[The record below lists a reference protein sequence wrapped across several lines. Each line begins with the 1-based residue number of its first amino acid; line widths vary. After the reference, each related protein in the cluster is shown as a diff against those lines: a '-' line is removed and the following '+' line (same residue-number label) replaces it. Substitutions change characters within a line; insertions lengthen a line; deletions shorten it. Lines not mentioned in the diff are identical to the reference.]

1 MFLSRFFRKRPAE
14 AAGAALYASAAKQAR
29 QPAFY
34 LAMGAP
40 DTLEGR
46 FELYTLHVILLIDR
60 LSGQGEQ
67 AAETSQAAFDAYVRG
82 LDDALRE
89 IGVGDLSMKKKMKKL
104 AGAFYGRLQA
114 WQEASATLP
123 DTATLGEAAA
133 ALLRTEQHLF
143 PVLDPAA
150 RPVGLLTRNAI
161 LAAGGYDKGTP
172 LARLIDRAPAII
184 AAADPADASLPLL
197 EEGAPAVLVVTAD
210 GRFAGLITMDNLA
223 ELRVLAKRP
232 RQRASRYRLTPEGT
246 SR

>member
-123 DTATLGEAAA
+123 DTAALQAVLARTTFEAA
-133 ALLRTEQHLF
+133 EGG
-143 PVLDPAA
+143 DPAA
-150 RPVGLLTRNAI
+150 
-161 LAAGGYDKGTP
+161 LAAYV
-172 LARLIDRAPAII
+172 
-184 AAADPADASLPLL
+184 AAARTALAAQPLD
-197 EEGAPAVLVVTAD
+197 VLLSGEVAWP
-210 GRFAGLITMDNLA
+210 
-223 ELRVLAKRP
+223 KP
-232 RQRASRYRLTPEGT
+232 
-246 SR
+246 